1 MATPLFATDKEPFPT
16 LSRALRNSPS
26 IETLAANSQ
35 HRFRYSPDKPLA
47 KRLDFDVDNPRVS
60 QESATIAKSPIHL
73 RDDECTIDQPTHI
86 ATPANDTPVDDAPA
100 DDSTPS
106 DDGATSALTDNSSAN
121 VASQGSRPRA
131 PTPSRQ
137 LASHASLR
145 PLPSVAGP
153 MVRYLEALR
162 ARRPLH
168 ARLEALGES
177 PPRGVRAT
185 YLRTSPPT
193 PDVYGDGS
201 SGAYGAGGAYAY
213 GAGGAYGAAPAV
225 QLSMGGSF
233 ARGFVVLPL
242 SPELEARYA
251 MAARVR

>member
-1 MATPLFATDKEPFPT
+1 MGTPLFAKEKEPFPT

-35 HRFRYSPDKPLA
+35 HRFRYSPDGPVA
-47 KRLDFDVDNPRVS
+47 KRLDFDPDDQRLS
-60 QESATIAKSPIHL
+60 HESATIAKSTTNL
-73 RDDECTIDQPTHI
+73 RDDGGAIDQPTHSN
-86 ATPANDTPVDDAPA
+86 TPADDTPADDAPA
-100 DDSTPS
+100 DDNTPA
-106 DDGATSALTDNSSAN
+106 DDAPTGALTDDSSAN
-121 VASQGSRPRA
+121 VAAQGPGPRA
-131 PTPSRQ
+131 PLPSRQ
-137 LASHASLR
+137 LASHLSLR
-145 PLPSVAGP
+145 PLPSAAGP

-177 PPRGVRAT
+177 PPCGVRAT

-201 SGAYGAGGAYAY
+201 SGAYAY
-213 GAGGAYGAAPAV
+213 GAGGVYGAAPAV

-242 SPELEARYA
+242 STEQEARYA